1 MHLGIERGRRGLR
14 SKILN
19 VATSTAMKVRSG
31 VVTASRLAH
40 IERKAIFSAEC
51 PKEQAHK
58 LSIKVGMLAR
68 QRGTNMNLQSK
79 FVRCHEIGLTAPLE
93 RTARPVAVV
102 AFPSCSCCSVLT
114 VNIR

>member
-58 LSIKVGMLAR
+58 LSIKVQGEILVYVGDPRGPASTDLAKALLW
-68 QRGTNMNLQSK
+68 RGQIQSM
-79 FVRCHEIGLTAPLE
+79 
-93 RTARPVAVV
+93 
-102 AFPSCSCCSVLT
+102 
-114 VNIR
+114 